1 MTRGAPPSYE
11 PLETDVPWKTSYLE
25 LVPPERVLLLN
36 DLGDDAAGPTALS
49 PLAITGPFKLLSAEG
64 LRVLQAIC
72 AELEASA
79 WGNERIAKRVR
90 GAVYRSEF
98 LRGLSTDPTLLDF
111 LSNLAQVRLEP
122 HPVSH
127 HAIHINYAPDD
138 LERNVD
144 QWHRDAISFDYVLM
158 VNDPRPMK
166 GGRFEYFLGSVEEG
180 RELIESGEGLPPD
193 RVASPDFPG
202 PGWAVFQQGHRVLHR
217 AGRLEERYPRITI
230 VGSFWT
236 PNPEIPDPTDLPTLR
251 KADGREIAMV
261 EWSRYVALAAA
272 RRLEHFAET
281 KTDFARPLEEV
292 RAALQASIAEVENAI
307 AEFDSED
314 EGRMISFEPPTES
327 AAEKVGP
334 RGGEQ
339 T

>member
-1 MTRGAPPSYE
+1 VPRGAPPGYE
-11 PLETDVPWKTSYLE
+11 PLEADVPWKTSYLE
-25 LVPPERVLLLN
+25 LVLPQQVLLL
-36 DLGDDAAGPTALS
+36 DELGHDAAGPMALS
-49 PLAITGPFKLLSAEG
+49 PLAITSAFRLLSDEG
-64 LRVLQAIC
+64 VRVLQAIC
-72 AELEASA
+72 SELEASA
-79 WGNERIAKRVR
+79 GGDGRIAKRVR
-90 GAVYRSEF
+90 GAVYRSDF
-98 LRGLSTDPTLLDF
+98 LRGLSTDPTLLEF
-111 LSNLAQVRLEP
+111 LSDLAQVRIEP

-127 HAIHINYAPDD
+127 HAIHVNYAPDD
-138 LERNVD
+138 LEENVD

-180 RELIESGEGLPPD
+180 RGLIESGEGLPAD
-193 RVASPDFPG
+193 RVATPDFPG

-217 AGRLEERYPRITI
+217 AGRLLERYPRITV

-236 PNPEIPDPTDLPTLR
+236 PHPEISDPTDLPTLR

-261 EWSRYVALAAA
+261 EWSRYVALATA

-292 RAALQASIAEVENAI
+292 RAALRACVAEVESAI

-314 EGRMISFEPPTES
+314 EGRMISFEPPREN
-327 AAEKVGP
+327 AGQQVGG
-334 RGGEQ
+334 RRSR
-339 T
+339 